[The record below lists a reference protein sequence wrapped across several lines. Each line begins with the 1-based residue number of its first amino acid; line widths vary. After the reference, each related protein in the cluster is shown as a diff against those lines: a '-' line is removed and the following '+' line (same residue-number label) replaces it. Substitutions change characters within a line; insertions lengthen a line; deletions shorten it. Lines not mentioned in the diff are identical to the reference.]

1 MLLTSVHA
9 DCPCICWII
18 DVTLCTVFPGA
29 LTCAGS
35 IVASIGHGAAEAG
48 SISFMPGA
56 VRRCCLMSSKEVY
69 AFNIQITLNYIKLM
83 KSHLFEKVKTTPW
96 LIWKMKTWLVES

>member
-1 MLLTSVHA
+1 MEQQRQALFPL
-9 DCPCICWII
+9 CPEQYE
-18 DVTLCTVFPGA
+18 DAALCHP
-29 LTCAGS
+29 
-35 IVASIGHGAAEAG
+35 
-48 SISFMPGA
+48 
-56 VRRCCLMSSKEVY
+56 KEVY